1 MLHEYLVKEFT
12 ALLTIVT
19 HLNRRGLFVAL
30 HVDNVALL
38 VVFGLIGWSIADHHV
53 PILVFGDDAFA
64 VFVVQLQIGA
74 RDGWEI
80 ADPLLENLVFLDEFA
95 GTLSLLLPL

>member
-38 VVFGLIGWSIADHHV
+38 VVFGLIG
-53 PILVFGDDAFA
+53 
-64 VFVVQLQIGA
+64 
-74 RDGWEI
+74 
-80 ADPLLENLVFLDEFA
+80 
-95 GTLSLLLPL
+95 